1 MKKQLI
7 SLLLAA
13 IMATSLL
20 PATAWAE
27 AATTADGGAAQEETI
42 PETPPQDI
50 PQAPAAVAE
59 VDNEEPLPTT
69 QEDPTPLSDTQEEEP
84 APVEDTDSFI
94 ASGTC
99 GKDGDNLTWT
109 LDDQGTLTIT
119 GTGEMK
125 DYYSSGTAPWY
136 DHASAIKKV
145 TIEEGVTSVGRSAF
159 YQLGIT
165 DVSLA
170 DSIVSIGNFAFYYVK
185 GLKTLVL
192 PESLMTIGYSAFEGC
207 SNLSEISGGQ
217 NLVTIDELAFYFC
230 SALETIEF
238 GSKVDSIAARAFS
251 CCSRLTAAFF
261 QGNAPTTFDGNITT
275 GTGVFEGTSSNFTIF
290 YRSGTTGWTSPTWNG
305 YPAVCRDDVATDF
318 STLDSDNRN
327 VQGIYFQLNTTA
339 MTATVGKNTNVDNNA
354 GYAGGQNGSIVI
366 PDTVTKGESTYT
378 VIGINQ
384 YAFSNC
390 AWINTISL
398 GKNIS
403 SVEPSAFR
411 GCKNLTAIT
420 VSPDNL
426 QFADQDGVLFD
437 KCGLYLYAY
446 PAGRTDSS
454 YTIPDSCDTV
464 GTMSFYSAT
473 NLTSLSVPNSVKSI
487 GAQAF
492 AQCNALEEA
501 VLPFFGGN
509 AESTSDIGF
518 AFNNDWDNKLPAN
531 LKRITV
537 CGTNLPREAFRWCSN
552 LEEIYLPDCH
562 ALTVIPDSCFS
573 QCSSL
578 HTLSFGGN
586 APSRYGMITIPDAVV
601 TIESSAFESCKSIR
615 GVTLG
620 KSATNLPHA
629 VFYNCVSIEQFAVAK
644 GNTSFMA
651 DQWGVLYSADQT
663 TLCYY
668 PSGRAWP
675 YYNVNAATTCI
686 GTYAFTYCNNLVNLF
701 VPESVTSFQTTGF
714 DPCIA
719 SCPGT
724 TICCYMGSPI
734 ARYAIENGLTPW
746 YMDNYALQGI
756 TVEGL
761 PEYVVVDTDG
771 ELLNAPYVT
780 ATYGDKKLQLDD
792 YEVQFASISGKQAL
806 TFMSGNVSTEVEA
819 NVLRRGNVN
828 GDTTAGQTDIDAS
841 DMQCLYTYLTTGEN
855 EGKVTDTAY
864 FDLVS
869 DINGDGFI
877 DVYDLQRLY
886 EAVSGVK
893 AF

>member
-27 AATTADGGAAQEETI
+27 AANAADSGAAQEETI
-42 PETPPQDI
+42 PETPLQDI
-50 PQAPAAVAE
+50 PQAPTAVAE
-59 VDNEEPLPTT
+59 ADNEEPLPTT
-69 QEDPTPLSDTQEEEP
+69 QEEPAPLSDTQEEEP
-84 APVEDTDSFI
+84 ASVAHTDGII

-136 DHASAIKKV
+136 DHASVIKKV

-170 DSIVSIGNFAFYYVK
+170 DSIVSIGNAAFYYVK

-339 MTATVGKNTNVDNNA
+339 MTATVGKNTNADNNA
-354 GYAGGQNGSIVI
+354 GYVGGQNGSIVI
-366 PDTVTKGESTYT
+366 PDTVAKGESTYT

-384 YAFSNC
+384 YAFANC

-446 PAGRTDSS
+446 PAGRTDST
-454 YTIPDSCDTV
+454 YTIPDSCNTV
-464 GTMSFYSAT
+464 GTMSFSGAV
-473 NLTSLSVPNSVKSI
+473 NLTSISVPNSVKNI
-487 GAQAF
+487 GAKAF
-492 AQCNALEEA
+492 AQCTVLEEA
-501 VLPFFGGN
+501 TLPFIGGN
-509 AESTSDIGF
+509 AESTTGVGF
-518 AFNNDWDNKLPAN
+518 VFNGYEYNYNSLPAS

-537 CGTNLPREAFRWCSN
+537 YGTNLPDSAFSYCTN

-562 ALTVIPDSCFS
+562 ALTVIPVNCFS
-573 QCSSL
+573 NCWSL
-578 HTLSFGGN
+578 HTLSFDGN
-586 APSRYGMITIPDAVV
+586 TPSQFGMVTIPDTVTVV
-601 TIESSAFESCKSIR
+601 ESDAFNSCKSIL

-620 KSATNLPHA
+620 NSTANLYYDA
-629 VFYNCVSIEQFAVAK
+629 FYNCVSIEQFAVAK

-675 YYNVNAATTCI
+675 YYNVNAATTSI
-686 GTYAFTYCNNLVNLF
+686 SSHAFTFCNNLVNLF
-701 VPESVTSFQTTGF
+701 VPELTENFGSS
-714 DPCIA
+714 CIA
-719 SCPGT
+719 YCPGT

-806 TFMSGNVSTEVEA
+806 TFMSGSVSTEVEA

-855 EGKVTDTAY
+855 EGKVTDAAY

-886 EAVSGVK
+886 EAVSGVTP
-893 AF
+893 F

>member
-27 AATTADGGAAQEETI
+27 AANAADSGAAQEETI
-42 PETPPQDI
+42 PETPPQEV
-50 PQAPAAVAE
+50 PEVPATMAE
-59 VDNEEPLPTT
+59 ADSEE
-69 QEDPTPLSDTQEEEP
+69 PLSDTQEEPAPLSDAQEEEP
-84 APVEDTDSFI
+84 APVEDTDSVI

-125 DYYSSGTAPWY
+125 DYSSGTAPWY

-145 TIEEGVTSVGRSAF
+145 TIEEGVTSVGTCAF
-159 YQLGIT
+159 SRLGIT

-170 DSIVSIGNFAFYYVK
+170 DSIV
-185 GLKTLVL
+185 L
-192 PESLMTIGYSAFEGC
+192 IGYSAFYSVEELKTLILPKGLIGIDDSAFSNC
-207 SNLSEISGGQ
+207 ENLSDISGGQ
-217 NLVTIDELAFYFC
+217 NLFIIGNYAFSDC
-230 SALETIEF
+230 CALETIEF
-238 GSKVDSIAARAFS
+238 GSKVDSIGTGAFS
-251 CCSRLTAAFF
+251 YCSRLTTAIF
-261 QGNAPTTFDGNITT
+261 QGNAPTTFGGTAT
-275 GTGVFEGTSSNFTIF
+275 QTGVFADVSYTFTIF

-339 MTATVGKNTNVDNNA
+339 MTATVGKNTTADNNA

-384 YAFSNC
+384 YAFANC

-446 PAGRTDSS
+446 PAGRTDST
-454 YTIPDSCDTV
+454 YTIPDSCNTV
-464 GTMSFYSAT
+464 GTMSFSDAV
-473 NLTSLSVPNSVKSI
+473 NLTSISVPNSVKNI
-487 GAQAF
+487 GAKAF

-501 VLPFFGGN
+501 TLPFIGGN
-509 AESTSDIGF
+509 AESTAGAGF
-518 AFNNDWDNKLPAN
+518 VFNGYEYNYNSLPAS

-537 CGTNLPREAFRWCSN
+537 YGTNIPRQAFRWCGN

-578 HTLSFGGN
+578 HTLSFDGN
-586 APSRYGMITIPDAVV
+586 APSQYGMIMIPDAVV

-629 VFYNCVSIEQFAVAK
+629 VFYNCVGIERFAVAK

-686 GTYAFTYCNNLVNLF
+686 GTYAFTFCNNLVNLF

-719 SCPGT
+719 NCPGT

-886 EAVSGVK
+886 EAVSGVTP
-893 AF
+893 F